1 MKKLFLYLLMLVS
14 MSANAQVIN
23 EGFWVM
29 EKSSNGPMNPRFY
42 IYGTNK
48 YDKDLGE
55 IKIYMVNYNLVCHIQ
70 MEHTTRL
77 PLTARIRVIYEYQ
90 RKSDHQVV
98 KKEQIRNCK
107 ISATQKGGLAW
118 ACLDPYPTDV
128 YKSVSLKFEV
138 LQILLN
144 NTELYIDATT
154 NN

>member
-1 MKKLFLYLLMLVS
+1 

-77 PLTARIRVIYEYQ
+77 PLTARIA
-90 RKSDHQVV
+90 
-98 KKEQIRNCK
+98 N
-107 ISATQKGGLAW
+107 QKLQNLCYSERGIGLG
-118 ACLDPYPTDV
+118 LPRPLSY
-128 YKSVSLKFEV
+128 
-138 LQILLN
+138 
-144 NTELYIDATT
+144 
-154 NN
+154 